1 MTTRASAPPRLTLGA
16 GTEPPTSRAATGP
29 VVALVRDPHL
39 ARWIRNELAYLGLAL
54 EAVASV
60 AELVA
65 WAGSRAATPRLL
77 LISVDELEA
86 GELCSLRRVR
96 DSGFTGLLVGLSRSR
111 VQASLRAAL
120 GISVMLT
127 PPFVQ
132 DLLADLL
139 RPE

>member
-1 MTTRASAPPRLTLGA
+1 MRTPASPRLILGT
-16 GTEPPTSRAATGP
+16 GTEPPASRPASGP

-39 ARWIRNELAYLGLAL
+39 ARWIRNELAYLGQAH
-54 EAVASV
+54 EAVSSV
-60 AELVA
+60 TELTL
-65 WAGSRAATPRLL
+65 WAGNRAATPRLL

-86 GELCSLRRVR
+86 GELCALRRVR
-96 DSGFTGLLVGLSRSR
+96 DSGFTGTLVGLSRSR
-111 VQASLRAAL
+111 LQTSLRAAL

-139 RPE
+139 RPK